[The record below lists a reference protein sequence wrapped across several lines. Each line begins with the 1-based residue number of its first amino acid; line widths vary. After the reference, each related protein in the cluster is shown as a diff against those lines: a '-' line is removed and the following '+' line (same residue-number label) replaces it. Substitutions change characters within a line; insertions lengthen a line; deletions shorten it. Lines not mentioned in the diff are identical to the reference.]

1 VEAESSPSLKRGW
14 LVGAIVLGL
23 WTLLSLVGAGR
34 CLVSGNVADFA
45 FGLAWA
51 LCGYWFTPGMVER
64 ARPTPL
70 L

>member
-1 VEAESSPSLKRGW
+1 MGAESSSSKRGW
-14 LVGAIVLGL
+14 LVGALVLGL
-23 WTLLSLVGAGR
+23 LTLLSLLGAGL
-34 CLVSGNVADFA
+34 CLVSGNVAGFA

-51 LCGYWFTPGMVER
+51 LCGYWFTRGMVER